1 MSANWAGDVKQFMV
15 AMGQGVLDRPGNSV
29 DGTPGCIE
37 NEEGQSLYEGLMN
50 EEHLEFRDAESLAD
64 SVDGAIDLIW
74 VTLGWL
80 HSVGVD
86 PQPIWDA
93 VCAAN
98 MAKSTGPVREDGKRL
113 KPCGWKHPDIAAL
126 VEEQRGC

>member
-1 MSANWAGDVKQFMV
+1 MD
-15 AMGQGVLDRPGNSV
+15 
-29 DGTPGCIE
+29 
-37 NEEGQSLYEGLMN
+37 
-50 EEHLEFRDAESLAD
+50 D
-64 SVDGAIDLIW
+64 SVDGAIDMIW

-93 VCAAN
+93 VAAAN

-113 KPCGWKHPDIAAL
+113 KPEGWTHPDIAAL
-126 VEEQRGC
+126 IDAQRKAVK